1 MSAINFFTAGTLNT
15 FQKYAERM
23 AIEGIH
29 WDLVNAI
36 ITDHGS
42 LQARTLNRYGRYQ
55 QYAGQQTTPILVR
68 EFEGE
73 AAKKINNKL
82 ANDFFGEI
90 IDTKVGYLFGQPVT
104 VNYDKG
110 VAGYETAV
118 KTIEDFKKIN
128 SFDDFNAEVGK
139 FAAMCGYDAGLCYID
154 AEGQERVM
162 RVDPWEAIIL
172 STTEITEPQFGIR
185 YYTTWDD
192 KQRVDVYDSTKVYTF
207 IQGQLVE
214 EKDHMFSYCPL
225 FGVPNNAEL
234 QGDGD
239 KVLSLID
246 GYDRSLSDMNSEI
259 EQFRNAYLKFIGYE
273 PDEDVIAAMLKT
285 GALFIPSSSDGE
297 SIEWMVKEL
306 NPAYVDSH
314 LDRVEANITRFAK
327 HVNFTDAFGGGQVT
341 GPAMKYKLFALETK
355 AKYFERKHEAAML
368 YMFKVLGSAWN
379 VKSIPF
385 DYKAL
390 DLVYTRNI
398 PVNIVDEANA
408 ATTLAGITSKR
419 TALSTLS
426 VVKDVDEEMD
436 LISKE
441 HEEMKAQLDL
451 DNPDLIDNN
460 GGNNPGNKDNNPDA

>member
-1 MSAINFFTAGTLNT
+1 MAVDANILNIFSKFAERMAAEGINYDLVKEVISAHGTLNT
-15 FQKYAERM
+15 
-23 AIEGIH
+23 
-29 WDLVNAI
+29 
-36 ITDHGS
+36 
-42 LQARTLNRYGRYQ
+42 RTLDRYGRYQ
-55 QYAGQQTTPILVR
+55 QSLGSVPVLTRT
-68 EFEGE
+68 FESE

-90 IDTKVGYLFGQPVT
+90 IDTKVGYLFGLPVT

-110 VAGYETAV
+110 VGGYKTAV
-118 KTIEDFKKIN
+118 DTIEEFKKVN

-154 AEGQERVM
+154 ADGQERIM

-185 YYTTWDD
+185 YFKTWDD
-192 KQRVDVYDSTKVYTF
+192 KERVEVYDATQKYVFLDGYLSETV
-207 IQGQLVE
+207 
-214 EKDHMFSYCPL
+214 DHLFDYCPL
-225 FGVPNNAEL
+225 FGIPNNAEL

-239 KVLSLID
+239 KVISLID

-273 PDEDVIAAMLKT
+273 PDEDVIAGMIKT

-297 SIEWMVKEL
+297 DIGWLVKDL
-306 NPAYVDSH
+306 QPAYVDSH

-355 AKYFERKHEAAML
+355 SKYFERKHEAAML
-368 YMFKVLGSAWN
+368 YMFKVLGSAWAK
-379 VKSIPF
+379 KSIPF

-419 TALSTLS
+419 TALSTIS
-426 VVKDVDEEMD
+426 VVKDVDEELD
-436 LISKE
+436 LIAQE
-441 HEEMKAQLDL
+441 REEMINLDDPSL
-451 DNPDLIDNN
+451 TGNN
-460 GGNNPGNKDNNPDA
+460 NNPGNNNNNNNNNNGQ

>member
-1 MSAINFFTAGTLNT
+1 MA
-15 FQKYAERM
+15 AE
-23 AIEGIH
+23 GVNY
-29 WDLVNAI
+29 DLVNEI
-36 ITDHGS
+36 ITAHGS
-42 LQARTLNRYGRYQ
+42 LQARALDAYGRYQ
-55 QYAGQQTTPILVR
+55 QFKGSTPVLTR
-68 EFEGE
+68 EFENE
-73 AAKKINNKL
+73 AANKINNKL

-104 VNYDKG
+104 VNYDKAA
-110 VAGYETAV
+110 AGYQTAV
-118 KTIEDFKKIN
+118 EVIEEFKKVN

-139 FAAMCGYDAGLCYID
+139 FAAMCGYDAALCYID
-154 AEGQERVM
+154 GEGQERIM

-185 YYTTWDD
+185 YYQTWDD
-192 KQRVDVYDSTKVYTF
+192 KQRVEVYDNTTKYVY
-207 IQGQLVE
+207 IDGQLQE
-214 EKDHMFSYCPL
+214 DQSKPHMFQYCPL
-225 FGVPNNAEL
+225 FGIPNNAEL

-239 KVLSLID
+239 KVLTLID
-246 GYDRSLSDMNSEI
+246 GYDNALSDMNSEI
-259 EQFRNAYLKFIGYE
+259 EQFRNAYIKFIGYE
-273 PDEDVIAAMLKT
+273 PDEDVIANMIKT

-297 SIEWMVKEL
+297 SIEWLIKDL

-355 AKYFERKHEAAML
+355 SKYFERKHEAALL
-368 YMFKVLGSAWN
+368 YMFKVLGSAWQ

-398 PVNIVDEANA
+398 PVNLVDEANA
-408 ATTLAGITSKR
+408 ATAIAGIASKR

-426 VVKDVDEEMD
+426 VVKDVDEELD
-436 LISKE
+436 LISQE
-441 HEEMKAQLDL
+441 REEMIDL
-451 DNPDLIDNN
+451 EKVNPDDPNAD
-460 GGNNPGNKDNNPDA
+460 PNKDNKDNKDQ

>member
-1 MSAINFFTAGTLNT
+1 MASINFFAGMGLNV
-15 FQKYAERM
+15 FQKYAEEM
-23 AIEGIH
+23 AAKGPNN

-36 ITDHGS
+36 ITDHQT
-42 LQARTLNRYGRYQ
+42 LQTHALDNYGRYQ
-55 QYAGQQTTPILVR
+55 QARANTPILTR

-82 ANDFFGEI
+82 ANDFFAEI
-90 IDTKVGYLFGQPVT
+90 VDTKVGYVFGLPVT
-104 VNYDKG
+104 VNYDKS
-110 VAGYETAV
+110 VAGYDVAV
-118 KTIEDFKKIN
+118 KTIEDFKKVN

-139 FAAMCGYDAGLCYID
+139 FAAMCGYDAALCYID
-154 AEGQERVM
+154 AEGQERIM
-162 RVDPWEAIIL
+162 RIDPWEAIVL

-185 YYTTWDD
+185 YYTTWED
-192 KQRVDVYDSTKVYTF
+192 KQRVDVYDATNRYTF
-207 IQGQLVE
+207 IDGILTE
-214 EKDHMFSYCPL
+214 EKEHMFSYCPL
-225 FGVPNNAEL
+225 FGIPNNAEL

-239 KVLSLID
+239 KVFSLID
-246 GYDRSLSDMNSEI
+246 GYDRALSDMNSEI
-259 EQFRNAYLKFIGYE
+259 EQFRNAYIKFIGYE
-273 PDEDVIAAMLKT
+273 PDETIIAAMLKT
-285 GALFIPSSSDGE
+285 GALFIPDASDGE
-297 SIEWMVKEL
+297 NIDWMVKDL

-314 LDRVEANITRFAK
+314 LDRVEANITRFSK

-368 YMFKVLGSAWN
+368 YMFKVLGSAWET
-379 VKSIPF
+379 KSIPF

-426 VVKDVDEEMD
+426 VIKDVDEEMD
-436 LISKE
+436 LIEQEQEDLQNK
-441 HEEMKAQLDL
+441 LNL
-451 DNPDLIDNN
+451 DNPDLIDDPN
-460 GGNNPGNKDNNPDA
+460 GGNNPGANPNNPDA